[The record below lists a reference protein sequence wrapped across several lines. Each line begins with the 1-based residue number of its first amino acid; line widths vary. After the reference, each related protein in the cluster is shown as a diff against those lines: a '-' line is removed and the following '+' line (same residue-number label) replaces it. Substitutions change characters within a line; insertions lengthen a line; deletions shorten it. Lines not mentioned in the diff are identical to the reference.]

1 MNGGSPPERRPGPA
15 VVGASRVGTYGRPDN
30 FVPVFNVPRTL
41 DDLWLTR
48 LQDARPADI
57 GDLRNRRP
65 QIVAIVVPVVARQI
79 RAVASPHV
87 VGIGS
92 RRCGL

>member
-1 MNGGSPPERRPGPA
+1 LLAVKSMNGGSPPERRPGPA

-57 GDLRNRRP
+57 GDLRNRGP
-65 QIVAIVVPVVARQI
+65 QMLGITR
-79 RAVASPHV
+79 SL
-87 VGIGS
+87 VG
-92 RRCGL
+92 